1 MLVDKLKN
9 CFDDI
14 EKGDASYWIYGLTPE
29 GKSYL
34 VSLLRQEVE
43 GVFLFITPQDA
54 QAENLYGDLCTF
66 LCQKEKIFLVP
77 SMGKGS
83 EGTHLRVLHQLRKE
97 KNILIVASLAAIYQ
111 KVPSFSALDKDIFC
125 LKKGARVSRDT
136 LLESLAEKGYELCPL
151 VEKVGEYAYRGGI
164 IDFYSPLYSHPIRIE
179 FLGEK
184 IESIREF
191 DPLTQSSVKK
201 REKILLS
208 SKNEIFSTR
217 KSGENLSPFFR
228 VILPSVIILDEPGGI
243 QRQMEEKNYQKTA
256 ILKRFLKGAS
266 LYLSGFSGKVS
277 WATSKRPL
285 SLSFSSLTSY
295 QGHFDL
301 LIEDIKSWIKKEY
314 KITLLTPS
322 PGQGQRLKELLQEK
336 GIEAPLKEKFFLL
349 EDSSSLS
356 IVIGDLR
363 KGFIFKE
370 AKQVFVTDED
380 IFKRYRERR
389 QRWSSREEKRIKRWT
404 ELKEEDYVVHIDYGV
419 GKFKGI
425 ETLLVNRKRNDYFRI
440 DYKGT
445 DRLFIPV
452 HQLDRLHKYVGSSDC
467 PPPIHNLEGGR
478 WRWIKKKVR
487 KATRELASSLL
498 RLYSIRKTIPGRS
511 FSPDTEWQLE
521 FESSFPY
528 EETPDQ
534 LKATQEIKQNME
546 SPSPMDRLICGDAGY
561 GKTEVAIRAA
571 FKAVMDNKQVA
582 VLVPTTIL
590 TEQHYRTF
598 KERMAAYPIYI
609 EALSRFQTLS
619 KQKNIII
626 DIREGK
632 IDIIIG
638 THRLIQKDID
648 FKDLGLVIIDEEQR
662 FGVLQKEKLIE
673 MEKSVDVLSLSA
685 TPIPRSLYMSLVGV
699 REMSMISTAP
709 PERQNV
715 EIEVVE
721 YNETLIKRTI
731 LNELERNG
739 QVFYLYNR
747 IKDIYKVAEKIK
759 RIVPRSCIAVSHGR
773 MSPRNLEDIIRDFLE
788 KRYNILVCTTIIE
801 SGIDMPNVNTLIVEN
816 AEQFGLA
823 ELYQLRGRVGRG
835 KEKGYVYLFPTPG
848 KPLTDKA
855 RRRLEVINQFKGAKV
870 GFHIAMQDL
879 EIRGAGNLLG
889 REQHG
894 HIGAVG
900 FTLYTELLSEEV
912 KRLRGEK
919 ISQSFPLSLD
929 LEVEARI
936 PSFYVPY
943 QEQRFELYRK
953 AGKMEKEEEV
963 FEFKEELR
971 DRYGPLPRQARNLIT
986 LLRIGL
992 MAKKLG
998 IISLR
1003 SRNSKV
1009 WVTFSP
1015 LAPLNQEKR
1024 NKIKKKLWPEVQP
1037 FPLDEKNLLIIKKGG
1052 EEGSLISLIDILQEL
1067 KNVIYSKIP

>member
-1 MLVDKLKN
+1 MLIDKLKN

-14 EKGDASYWIYGLTPE
+14 RRSNASYRIHGLTPE

-34 VSLLRQEVE
+34 VSLLREEVR
-43 GVFLFITPQDA
+43 GNFLFITSQDA
-54 QAENLYGDLCTF
+54 QAESFYGDLCTF
-66 LCQKEKIFLVP
+66 FSQKEKMFLL
-77 SMGKGS
+77 SSGRKSS
-83 EGTHLRVLHQLRKE
+83 EGAHLRILHQLRKE
-97 KNILIVASLAAIYQ
+97 KNVLIVASLPAVCQ
-111 KVPSFSALDKDIFC
+111 KVPSFSAFGKDISC
-125 LKKGARVSRDT
+125 LRKGARASRDT
-136 LLESLAEKGYELCPL
+136 ILKSLAEKGYEPCPL
-151 VEKVGEYAYRGGI
+151 VEEVGEYAYRGGI
-164 IDFYSPLYSHPIRIE
+164 IDFYSPLYFHPIRIE
-179 FLGEK
+179 LLAEK

-201 REKILLS
+201 REKVLLS
-208 SKNEIFSTR
+208 SRNEIFSTR

-228 VILPSVIILDEPGGI
+228 VLSSAVIILDEPGVIETQIEG
-243 QRQMEEKNYQKTA
+243 RDYQKA
-256 ILKRFLKGAS
+256 ADLKRFLKNANV
-266 LYLSGFSGKVS
+266 YLSSFPQKSS
-277 WATSKRPL
+277 WSTSKRSL

-314 KITLLTPS
+314 KIILFTPS

-336 GIEAPLKEKFFLL
+336 EIEAALKEKFFLV
-349 EDSSSLS
+349 EDSSFLS

-389 QRWSSREEKRIKRWT
+389 QRWSSQEEKRIKRWT

-425 ETLLVNRKRNDYFRI
+425 ETLLIDRKKNDYFRV

-467 PPPIHNLEGGR
+467 PPPVYSLEGGR
-478 WRWIKKKVR
+478 WRWIKQRVR

-528 EETPDQ
+528 QETPDQ
-534 LKATQEIKQNME
+534 LKATQEIKRNME
-546 SPSPMDRLICGDAGY
+546 SPTPMDRLICGDAGY

-571 FKAVMDNKQVA
+571 FKAVMDNQQVA
-582 VLVPTTIL
+582 ILVPTTIL
-590 TEQHYRTF
+590 AEQHYRTF

-609 EALSRFQTLS
+609 EVLSRFQALS
-619 KQKNIII
+619 KQK
-626 DIREGK
+626 
-632 IDIIIG
+632 DIIMGLKEGRIDVVIG
-638 THRLIQKDID
+638 THRLIQTDID

-662 FGVLQKEKLIE
+662 FGVLQKEKLRE

-699 REMSMISTAP
+699 REMSMISTPP

-715 EIEVVE
+715 EIEVTE
-721 YNETLIKRTI
+721 YNETLIKRMI

-747 IKDIYKVAEKIK
+747 IKDIYKVAQKIK
-759 RIVPRSCIAVSHGR
+759 RIVPGSCIAVSHGK

-788 KRYNILVCTTIIE
+788 KRYNILVCTTIIQ

-835 KEKGYVYLFPTPG
+835 KEKGYVYFFPTPN

-855 RRRLEVINQFKGAKV
+855 RRRLEIINQFKGAKA

-912 KRLRGEK
+912 KKLRGEK
-919 ISQSFPLSLD
+919 ISQYLPLSLD

-953 AGKMEKEEEV
+953 AGKIEKEEEV

-971 DRYGPLPRQARNLIT
+971 DRYGPLPRQVRNLIS

-1015 LAPLNQEKR
+1015 FAALDQGKR
-1024 NKIKKKLWPEVQP
+1024 DKIKEKLWPQVQS
-1037 FPLDEKNLLIIKKGG
+1037 FPLDEKNLLIVRKGR
-1052 EEGSLISLIDILQEL
+1052 EEESLISLRDILQEL
-1067 KNVIYSKIP
+1067 KDVIYSRTL

>member
-1 MLVDKLKN
+1 MLIDKLKN
-9 CFDDI
+9 CFNDI
-14 EKGDASYWIYGLTPE
+14 KKGNASYWIYGLTAE

-34 VSLLRQEVE
+34 VSLLREEVE

-54 QAENLYGDLCTF
+54 QAENLYGDLRTF
-66 LCQKEKIFLVP
+66 LCQKEKMFLL
-77 SMGKGS
+77 SSRRKGP
-83 EGTHLRVLHQLRKE
+83 EGTHLRILHQLRIE
-97 KNILIVASLAAIYQ
+97 KNILIVASLTAIYQ
-111 KVPSFSALDKDIFC
+111 KVPSFPAFDKDIFC
-125 LKKGARVSRDT
+125 LRKGARTSRDT
-136 LLESLAEKGYELCPL
+136 LLKSLAERGYQSCPL
-151 VEKVGEYAYRGGI
+151 VEEVGEYAYRGGI

-201 REKILLS
+201 REKVLVS
-208 SKNEIFSTR
+208 SRNEIFSTR

-228 VILPSVIILDEPGGI
+228 VITPSLIILDEPEGI
-243 QRQMEEKNYQKTA
+243 ERQIQEKNYQKAAT
-256 ILKRFLKGAS
+256 LKRFLKNAN
-266 LYLSGFSGKVS
+266 LCLSGFSGKVS
-277 WATSKRPL
+277 WAMSKRPL

-314 KITLLTPS
+314 KIILLTPS

-336 GIEAPLKEKFFLL
+336 EIEAALKEKFFLV
-349 EDSSSLS
+349 EDSSFLS

-389 QRWSSREEKRIKRWT
+389 QRWSRQEEKRIKRWT
-404 ELKEEDYVVHIDYGV
+404 ELKEQDYVVHIDYGV

-425 ETLLVNRKRNDYFRI
+425 ETLLIDAKKNDYFRV

-452 HQLDRLHKYVGSSDC
+452 YQLDRLHKYVGSSDC
-467 PPPIHNLEGGR
+467 PPPVYSLEGGR
-478 WRWIKKKVR
+478 WRWTKQKAR

-498 RLYSIRKTIPGRS
+498 RLYSIRKTVPGHS
-511 FSPDTEWQLE
+511 SSPDTEWQSE

-528 EETPDQ
+528 QETPDQ
-534 LKATQEIKQNME
+534 LKATEEIKKNME
-546 SPSPMDRLICGDAGY
+546 STSPMDRLVCGDAGY
-561 GKTEVAIRAA
+561 GKTEVAMRAA

-582 VLVPTTIL
+582 TLVPTTIL
-590 TEQHYRTF
+590 AEQHYRTF
-598 KERMAAYPIYI
+598 KERMAAYPIHI
-609 EALSRFQTLS
+609 KMLSRFQAPS
-619 KQKNIII
+619 AQKDIIMALK
-626 DIREGK
+626 EGRV
-632 IDIIIG
+632 DIIIG
-638 THRLIQKDID
+638 THRLIQRDID

-662 FGVLQKEKLIE
+662 FGVLQKERLRELK
-673 MEKSVDVLSLSA
+673 KSVDVLSLSA

-699 REMSMISTAP
+699 REMSMISTPP

-715 EIEVVE
+715 EIAVTE
-721 YNETLIKRTI
+721 YDETLIKKVI
-731 LNELERNG
+731 LNELERDG

-747 IKDIYKVAEKIK
+747 IKNIYKVAKKIK
-759 RIVPRSCIAVSHGR
+759 RIVPRSCIAVSHGK
-773 MSPRNLEDIIRDFLE
+773 MSPRNLEVIIRDFLE
-788 KRYNILVCTTIIE
+788 KRYNVLVCTTIIE

-823 ELYQLRGRVGRG
+823 ELYQLKGRVGRG
-835 KEKGYVYLFPTPG
+835 KEKGYAYFLPTPG
-848 KPLTDKA
+848 KPLTEEA
-855 RRRLEVINQFKGAKV
+855 RRRLEVINELRGTKV

-889 REQHG
+889 KEQHG
-894 HIGAVG
+894 HIAAVG
-900 FTLYTELLSEEV
+900 FALYTQLLSEEV

-919 ISQSFPLSLD
+919 ISEFLPLSLD
-929 LEVEARI
+929 LEIEARI

-943 QEQRFELYRK
+943 QEQRFELYRT
-953 AGKMEKEEEV
+953 AGKIEKEEEI

-971 DRYGPLPRQARNLIT
+971 DRYGPLPSEVKNLIS

-992 MAKKLG
+992 MTKNLG
-998 IISLR
+998 IVSLR

-1015 LAPLNQEKR
+1015 FAPLDEEKR
-1024 NKIKKKLWPEVQP
+1024 NKIKEKLWPEVQP
-1037 FPLDEKNLLIIKKGG
+1037 FPLDEKNLLITRKGR
-1052 EEGSLISLIDILQEL
+1052 EEESLISLIEILQEL
-1067 KNVIYSKIP
+1067 KDVIYSKIP

>member
-1 MLVDKLKN
+1 M
-9 CFDDI
+9 F
-14 EKGDASYWIYGLTPE
+14 
-29 GKSYL
+29 
-34 VSLLRQEVE
+34 LLSSR
-43 GVFLFITPQDA
+43 
-54 QAENLYGDLCTF
+54 
-66 LCQKEKIFLVP
+66 
-77 SMGKGS
+77 GKGS
-83 EGTHLRVLHQLRKE
+83 EGAYLRILHQLRKE
-97 KNILIVASLAAIYQ
+97 KNILIVTSLAAIYQ
-111 KVPSFSALDKDIFC
+111 KVPSFSAFDKDISC
-125 LKKGARVSRDT
+125 LKKGARASRDK
-136 LLESLAEKGYELCPL
+136 LLKSLAERGYELCPL
-151 VEKVGEYAYRGGI
+151 VEEVGEYAYRGGI
-164 IDFYSPLYSHPIRIE
+164 IDFYSSLYFHPIRIE

-201 REKILLS
+201 REKVLLS
-208 SKNEIFSTR
+208 SRNEIFSTR
-217 KSGENLSPFFR
+217 KSGEDLSPFFR
-228 VILPSVIILDEPGGI
+228 VIPPSVVILDEPDRI
-243 QRQMEEKNYQKTA
+243 QRQMEQKDDQEAA
-256 ILKRFLKGAS
+256 ILKRFLKSAS
-266 LYLSGFSGKVS
+266 LCLSGLFSGKVS
-277 WATSKRPL
+277 WAMSKRPL

-301 LIEDIKSWIKKEY
+301 LVEDINSWIRKDY
-314 KITLLTPS
+314 KITLLTSS

-336 GIEAPLKEKFFLL
+336 GIEAPLKEKFFFV
-349 EDSSSLS
+349 EDSPSLS

-363 KGFIFKE
+363 KGFIFEE

-389 QRWSSREEKRIKRWT
+389 QRWSGQKEKRIERWT
-404 ELKEEDYVVHIDYGV
+404 ELKKEDYVVHIDYGV

-425 ETLLVNRKRNDYFRI
+425 ETLLIDRKKNDYFRV

-452 HQLDRLHKYVGSSDC
+452 HQLSRLHKYVGSSDC
-467 PPPIHNLEGGR
+467 PPPVFSLEGGQ
-478 WRWIKKKVR
+478 WRWTKKKAR

-498 RLYSIRKTIPGRS
+498 KLYSIRKTIPGRS

-528 EETPDQ
+528 KETPDQ

-582 VLVPTTIL
+582 ILVPTTIL
-590 TEQHYRTF
+590 AEQHYRTF

-609 EALSRFQTLS
+609 EVLSRFQALS
-619 KQKNIII
+619 REKDIII

-638 THRLIQKDID
+638 THRLIQRDIH

-662 FGVLQKEKLIE
+662 FGVLQKEKLRE

-699 REMSMISTAP
+699 REMSMISTPP

-715 EIEVVE
+715 EIEVAE
-721 YNETLIKRTI
+721 YDETLIKRTI

-759 RIVPRSCIAVSHGR
+759 RIVPHSYIAVSHGK

-788 KRYNILVCTTIIE
+788 KKYNILVCTTIIG

-816 AEQFGLA
+816 AEQFGLS

-835 KEKGYVYLFPTPG
+835 KEKGYVYFFPTPG
-848 KPLTDKA
+848 KPLTDEA
-855 RRRLEVINQFKGAKV
+855 RRRLEVINQFKGAKA

-912 KRLRGEK
+912 KRLRGKK
-919 ISQSFPLSLD
+919 ISQSLPLSLD

-953 AGKMEKEEEV
+953 AGKVEKEEEV

-971 DRYGPLPRQARNLIT
+971 DRYGPLPRQARNLIS

-1015 LAPLNQEKR
+1015 FAPLNQEKR

-1037 FPLDEKNLLIIKKGG
+1037 FPLDEKNLLIIKKGR
-1052 EEGSLISLIDILQEL
+1052 EEESLISLIDILQEL
-1067 KNVIYSKIP
+1067 KNVIYSGTP